1 MTLFRCLLLV
11 CPAACLL
18 AQTPPPKPAEAVP
31 PKPGVT
37 LSVDKSTPVM
47 PEVPPETVVISVG
60 DMKITAA
67 QFDQI
72 ISVLPAQYQVS
83 ARGAGRKQF
92 ADNLVRMLVLAQE
105 GKRRKLDET
114 PTYKSEALFEET
126 NVLAGLTYKEISKE
140 NKVDD
145 AELQKYYDAHKA
157 EFEEVQAR
165 HILIRM
171 QGSPLA
177 VKPGEKDLS
186 DGEALAKAQD
196 IRKKLVGGADFAA
209 LAIAESDDTGTAS
222 RGGDLGFFRHNQMVP
237 AFDEAAF
244 KLNVGELSEPVKTQ
258 FGYHLIRLEAKR
270 TKSLEDVKPEL
281 ERRLGPEIAQKAM
294 DDLQKKTSV
303 VLDPAFFDLKKQ

>member
-1 MTLFRCLLLV
+1 
-11 CPAACLL
+11 
-18 AQTPPPKPAEAVP
+18 
-31 PKPGVT
+31 
-37 LSVDKSTPVM
+37 M
-47 PEVPPETVVISVG
+47 PEVPPDTVVITVG
-60 DMKITAA
+60 DTKITAA

-72 ISVLPAQYQVS
+72 ISVLPAQYQIS

-114 PTYKSEALFEET
+114 PTYKAQALFEEA

-157 EFEEVQAR
+157 EFEEVKAR

-177 VKPGEKDLS
+177 VKPGQKDLT
-186 DGEALAKAQD
+186 DAEALTKAQEL
-196 IRKKLVGGADFAA
+196 RKKLVDGADFAA
-209 LAIAESDDTGTAS
+209 LAISESDDSGTAS

-244 KLNVGELSEPVKTQ
+244 KLNVGELSEPVKTP
-258 FGYHLIRLEAKR
+258 FGYHLIQVEAKR
-270 TKSLEDVKPEL
+270 TKALEDVKPEL
-281 ERRLGPEIAQKAM
+281 ERRLGPEVAQKAM
-294 DDLQKKTSV
+294 DDMEKKSAV
-303 VLDPAFFDLKKQ
+303 VLDPTFFNVPKK